1 MNPQDQIAKAAA
13 DFRES
18 RATLERSLANT
29 PDDRIDWSPS
39 PSART
44 PLHIVAHAADSVR
57 HLHNTFRGIVFPL
70 PTSAE
75 GDRSFREWEAKFT
88 TREAA
93 LEELETNSLAY
104 LDWLENF
111 PPDQLATSVQFPYKI
126 GSLPIGLGITFVP
139 RHTLWHAAQ
148 IDYIQTIYG
157 DRDWHAG
164 F

>member
-1 MNPQDQIAKAAA
+1 MNAQDQIATAAA
-13 DFRES
+13 DFRQA
-18 RATLERSLANT
+18 RAILERSLETT
-29 PDDRIDWSPS
+29 PDDRIAWSPA
-39 PSART
+39 PTART
-44 PLHIVAHAADSVR
+44 PLELVAHAADSVR
-57 HLHNTFRGIVFPL
+57 HLHNTFRGIKFGP

-75 GDRSFREWEAKFT
+75 GDRSFREWEAGFT

-93 LEELETNSLAY
+93 LDVLETNSGAY
-104 LDWLENF
+104 LEWLEAL
-111 PPDQLATSVQFPYKI
+111 PPEELATLVEFPYSI

-157 DRDWHAG
+157 DRDWHTG